1 MKRLIK
7 SASDDLSDKL
17 NDSVDTLKDDFDYI
31 LSGLEMLGR
40 SGNFGTAQDIASQ
53 LSSSLAD
60 FIEEIANN
68 VGGE

>member
-1 MKRLIK
+1 MKKISK
-7 SASDDLSDKL
+7 SASEDLSDKL
-17 NDSVDTLKDDFDYI
+17 DETVDILKDDFDYI

-53 LSSSLAD
+53 LSSSLSD

-68 VGGE
+68 VVGE

>member
-1 MKRLIK
+1 MKKIIN
-7 SASDDLSDKL
+7 SASEDLSDKL
-17 NDSVDTLKDDFDYI
+17 DETVDILKDDFDYI

-53 LSSSLAD
+53 LSSSLSD

-68 VGGE
+68 VVGE